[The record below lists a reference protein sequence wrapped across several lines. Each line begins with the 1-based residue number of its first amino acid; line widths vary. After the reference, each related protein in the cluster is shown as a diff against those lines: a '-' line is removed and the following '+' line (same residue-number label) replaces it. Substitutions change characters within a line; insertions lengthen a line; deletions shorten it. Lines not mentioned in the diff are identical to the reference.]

1 MLRNHSAKLQNSS
14 KSAKDRVGM
23 YDWNDLRAFLAV
35 AETGSTLS
43 AAKLLH
49 VSQTTVARRIAA
61 LEEATGLTLFERR
74 QAGYVLTEGGQAM
87 VASAALVREAA
98 DRFGDE
104 ARARARDSG
113 GVVSLTA
120 MEILAVTVLPPI
132 LRDLREA
139 HPGIQIELNTSD
151 EPLDL
156 ASGAA
161 DIAIRSIDQPNGAGL
176 VGRRIADDAWT
187 LYCSKDYADRHGAPH
202 SRDELSTHYF
212 VGGGGAIWPP
222 YQAWLHAHGLEDMV
236 VTRYDTTA
244 GLLAG
249 VRSGIGLA
257 ILPSF
262 LADHDPELVRCM
274 PPRKNDRTGLWL
286 LTHERL
292 RHVPRIRLVLDFL
305 ASTLKRHALG

>member
-1 MLRNHSAKLQNSS
+1 MLRDHSAKLQNVAVYTKTIAS
-14 KSAKDRVGM
+14 M

-43 AAKLLH
+43 AAKILR
-49 VSQTTVARRIAA
+49 VSQTTIARRVAA
-61 LEEATGLTLFERR
+61 LEEATGLTLFDRR
-74 QAGYVLTEGGQAM
+74 QAGYTLTAGGQAM
-87 VASAALVREAA
+87 LSTAIVVRDAAE
-98 DRFGDE
+98 RFGEE
-104 ARARARDSG
+104 ARARSRDDG
-113 GVVSLTA
+113 GAVCLTV

-161 DIAIRSIDQPNGAGL
+161 DIAIRSIDQPTGAGL

-187 LYCSKDYADRHGAPH
+187 LYCSKDYAVRHGAPR
-202 SRDELSTHYF
+202 SRDELATHCF

-222 YQAWLHAHGLEDMV
+222 YQAWLHAHGLQDMV

-249 VRSGIGLA
+249 VRSGIGIA

-262 LADHDPELVRCM
+262 LADHDPDLVRCM
-274 PPRKNDRTGLWL
+274 PPRKNDRTSLWL

-292 RHVPRIRLVLDFL
+292 RHVPRIRMVLDFL
-305 ASTLKRHALG
+305 AGALKRHTLG